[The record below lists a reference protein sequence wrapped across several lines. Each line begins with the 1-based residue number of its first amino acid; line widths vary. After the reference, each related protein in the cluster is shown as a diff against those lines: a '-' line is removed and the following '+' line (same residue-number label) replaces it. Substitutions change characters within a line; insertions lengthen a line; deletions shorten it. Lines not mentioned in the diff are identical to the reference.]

1 MGREKEYVTEKDQ
14 DNGGA
19 KCVNCCVRTSDTHP
33 IQIKGGKC
41 GETYGDKSHTV
52 FLYAKLNW
60 RLFED
65 RNWLYENVT
74 ACKYVCI
81 W

>member
-1 MGREKEYVTEKDQ
+1 MTEKDQ

-52 FLYAKLNW
+52 FLYAKLN
-60 RLFED
+60 
-65 RNWLYENVT
+65 
-74 ACKYVCI
+74 
-81 W
+81 

>member
-1 MGREKEYVTEKDQ
+1 MGRKSVWQREKDQ

-19 KCVNCCVRTSDTHP
+19 KCVNCCVKTSDTDP
-33 IQIKGGKC
+33 IQIKGGKH
-41 GETYGDKSHTV
+41 GETYGEKSHTV

-74 ACKYVCI
+74 ACQFVCI